1 MTDFVAV
8 ARELAPAFAE
18 RAAGHDRDASFPY
31 ENLAELVSSG
41 YTAMT
46 VPPEYGGPG
55 AGLAELCAAQQVLA
69 GACASTAFAV
79 NMHVHGLAMIAR
91 LGGDG
96 AERACRAVLDGAVI
110 AGGFSEPG
118 VGGNWW
124 HPTTRADEV
133 DGGFVLNGRKGFFT
147 GYPGATHLFLSA
159 AVTDDRDLP
168 QPVAF
173 LVPKPERGV
182 RVTAEWDAAGMRA
195 TGSHS
200 LALEDL
206 FVESRWAVGDR
217 GTLPLL
223 FMLGVHWAW
232 CSFAACF
239 VGIARAAL
247 EHVTR
252 TQQQR
257 VISVIGRPNAN
268 LPGIQF
274 KVAEMAA
281 RVAAA
286 EAFLDAAIHAEHEEV
301 DPLVHYI
308 DMSVMK
314 TNVTRL
320 AYEVVVLG
328 MQVQGGSGL
337 VSSDPL
343 QRMYRD
349 VVAGLLVPPATD
361 VVLEWAG
368 KQALGVPIFAEP
380 RWSGTVEEPEPAAGP
395 IFDHAES
402 QLEAARSAYTTV
414 VDRLAGSTLPGAQFT
429 VAGMRGACETMS
441 ALLDRQRQHGDLPA
455 AGLAAVFI
463 GEHTDRVLASAAA
476 ALADD
481 PDGAKLIA
489 QVRYDLSAKPPP
501 VPDARCRE
509 LAGKAQLG
517 IDGDATPRWV

>member
-1 MTDFVAV
+1 MTAAPAPPRTDVVAL
-8 ARELAPAFAE
+8 ARELAPALAE
-18 RAAGHDRDASFPY
+18 RAAAHDRDASFPH
-31 ENLAELVSSG
+31 ENLAELVASG

-46 VPPEYGGPG
+46 VPAEYGGP
-55 AGLAELCAAQQVLA
+55 AVSLADLCAAQQILA

-91 LGGDG
+91 VGGESAG
-96 AERACRAVLDGAVI
+96 WACRAVLDGAVI

-159 AVTDDRDLP
+159 AVTDDRGLP
-168 QPVAF
+168 EPVAF
-173 LVPKPERGV
+173 LIPKPERGV

-206 FVESRWAVGDR
+206 FVDSRWAVGER
-217 GTLPLL
+217 GALPML

-232 CSFAACF
+232 CSFASCF

-247 EHVTR
+247 EHVVR
-252 TQQQR
+252 TQRRR
-257 VISVIGRPNAN
+257 VISVIGKPNAH

-274 KVAEMAA
+274 RIAEMAA
-281 RVAAA
+281 KVAAA
-286 EAFLDAAIHAEHEEV
+286 EAHLDAAIHAEHEDV
-301 DPLVHYI
+301 DPLAHYV

-314 TNVTRL
+314 TSVTRL
-320 AYEVVVLG
+320 AHEVVTLG

-337 VSSDPL
+337 ASGDPL

-380 RWSGTVEEPEPAAGP
+380 RWEG
-395 IFDHAES
+395 
-402 QLEAARSAYTTV
+402 
-414 VDRLAGSTLPGAQFT
+414 
-429 VAGMRGACETMS
+429 
-441 ALLDRQRQHGDLPA
+441 
-455 AGLAAVFI
+455 
-463 GEHTDRVLASAAA
+463 
-476 ALADD
+476 
-481 PDGAKLIA
+481 
-489 QVRYDLSAKPPP
+489 
-501 VPDARCRE
+501 
-509 LAGKAQLG
+509 
-517 IDGDATPRWV
+517 

>member
-1 MTDFVAV
+1 MTAV
-8 ARELAPAFAE
+8 PTVRGAGVLALARELAPAFAE
-18 RAAGHDRDASFPY
+18 RAAGHDRDATFPY
-31 ENLAELVSSG
+31 ENLAELVRSG

-46 VPPEYGGPG
+46 VPVEQGGPG
-55 AGLAELCAAQQVLA
+55 VSLADLCAAQQVLA

-91 LGGDG
+91 VGGAS

-133 DGGFVLNGRKGFFT
+133 AGGFVLNGRKGFFT

-159 AVTDDRDLP
+159 AVTDDRGLP
-168 QPVAF
+168 EPVAF
-173 LVPKPERGV
+173 LIPKPERGV

-206 FVESRWAVGDR
+206 FVDSSRSVGER
-217 GTLPLL
+217 GALPML

-247 EHVTR
+247 DHVVR
-252 TQQQR
+252 SQR
-257 VISVIGRPNAN
+257 KRVLSVIGKPNAQ

-274 KVAEMAA
+274 RVAEAA
-281 RVAAA
+281 AKVAAA
-286 EAFLDAAIHAEHEEV
+286 EAHLAAAIHAEHEDV
-301 DPLVHYI
+301 DPLAHYI
-308 DMSVMK
+308 EMSVMK
-314 TNVTRL
+314 TSVTRL
-320 AYEVVVLG
+320 AHEAVSLA

-337 VSSDPL
+337 VAGDPL

-368 KQALGVPIFAEP
+368 KQALDVPIFAEP
-380 RWSGTVEEPEPAAGP
+380 RWAG
-395 IFDHAES
+395 
-402 QLEAARSAYTTV
+402 
-414 VDRLAGSTLPGAQFT
+414 
-429 VAGMRGACETMS
+429 
-441 ALLDRQRQHGDLPA
+441 
-455 AGLAAVFI
+455 
-463 GEHTDRVLASAAA
+463 
-476 ALADD
+476 
-481 PDGAKLIA
+481 
-489 QVRYDLSAKPPP
+489 
-501 VPDARCRE
+501 
-509 LAGKAQLG
+509 
-517 IDGDATPRWV
+517 